1 MRRTALRRRYGH
13 TTGAAYEVRLAL
25 NGYLHHVRG
34 TKAAYR
40 PPTSLTRHVGRALS
54 QDLAE
59 QKKALRGIVHHDA
72 GTREEYRLPRSLM
85 RQVVAA
91 LEVA

>member
-1 MRRTALRRRYGH
+1 MTRTLRRRYGH
-13 TTGAAYEVRLAL
+13 TTGASEVRLAL

-40 PPTSLTRHVGRALS
+40 PPASLTRHVERALS

-72 GTREEYRLPRSLM
+72 GTREEYQLPRSLM
-85 RQVVAA
+85 RQVAKA
-91 LEVA
+91 LEVS